1 MARRGMI
8 WLWALAL
15 AVGHMAFIGAAGSA
29 NAQAQTQTQIP
40 SGPAWIQLQAL
51 PDLTS
56 AEQSARSFGA
66 GLGADAGAIAG
77 FRLGARWYVITLG
90 PFEPAQA
97 AGKMAALMAE
107 GRIPRDAF
115 ITDGAEH
122 GAQFWPVGGTAAN
135 VAAPAQQEI
144 AADETVDQAQ
154 ASEAALAK
162 SDKIGLQSALQ
173 WFGFYNG
180 GLDGSFGPGTRT
192 SMAAWQ
198 TAFGYGATGVL
209 TSQQRAVLMGNYQ
222 AEESAFGFETIT
234 EPEAGIEIALP
245 AAMLEFDRFEPP
257 FVRYREKGGSGMQ
270 LLLISEPGDE
280 TTLAGLYEQLQTLEV
295 VPAQGARAI
304 EAGEFTITAQGAE
317 ISAFATARASK
328 GTIKGFLLIW
338 PAQQDDA
345 AQRALGIMRASFRS
359 TSDQVLDPGLVPLDE
374 TLRAGLIAGMEV
386 KAPTS
391 RISGVFVDATG
402 LVLTAA
408 EGVAMCGQIT
418 LDGATDAEVVASD
431 AATGAAIL
439 RPLSPAAPIAVA
451 RVAGVAAAP
460 QAQVLMAGYSL
471 PTGLPAPV
479 LTRAEVQSLSGP
491 SGEPGLITLSAT
503 VTPHDVGG
511 PVLDGSGALVAMLR
525 GAQVGGKTMPQGTTL
540 AVPAALIAPLL
551 LQAGASAAPSTVQT
565 DLTPDALN
573 AAAMGMTVQ
582 VSCWP

>member
-1 MARRGMI
+1 MI

-15 AVGHMAFIGAAGSA
+15 AVGQLAFVGTAGSA
-29 NAQAQTQTQIP
+29 SAQT
-40 SGPAWIQLQAL
+40 GPAWIQLQAL

-66 GLGADAGAIAG
+66 GLGADAGAVAG
-77 FRLGARWYVITLG
+77 FRLGARWYIVTLG

-97 AGKMAALMAE
+97 AGKMAALKAE

-122 GAQFWPVGGTAAN
+122 GAQFWPAGGTAAPQASD
-135 VAAPAQQEI
+135 AAVPQADAVI
-144 AADETVDQAQ
+144 PDETVAEAQ
-154 ASEAALAK
+154 ATEAALAK
-162 SDKIGLQSALQ
+162 ADKISLQSALQ

-180 GLDGSFGPGTRT
+180 GLDGAFGPGTRT

-198 TAFGYGATGVL
+198 TAFGYSATGVL
-209 TSQQRAVLMGNYQ
+209 TTQQRAVLMGNYQ

-234 EPEAGIEIALP
+234 EAEAGIEIALP

-280 TTLAGLYEQLQTLEV
+280 TTLAGLYEQLQSLEV
-295 VPAQGARAI
+295 VPAQGARAL
-304 EAGEFTITAQGAE
+304 EGGEFTITAQGAE
-317 ISAFATARASK
+317 VSAFATARASK

-359 TSDQVLDPGLVPLDE
+359 ISDQVLDPGLVPLDE
-374 TLRAGLIAGMEV
+374 TLRAGIIAGMQV

-391 RISGVFVDATG
+391 RISGVFVDDAG

-418 LDGATDAEVVASD
+418 IDGATDAEIVASD

-439 RPLSPAAPIAVA
+439 RPLSPVAPIAVA
-451 RVAGVAAAP
+451 RLSAAAALP

-479 LTRAEVQSLSGP
+479 LTTAEVQSLTGP
-491 SGEPGLITLSAT
+491 SGEAGLITLSAT
-503 VTPHDVGG
+503 VTPHDLGG

-525 GAQVGGKTMPQGTTL
+525 GTQVGGKTMPAGTTL
-540 AVPAALIAPLL
+540 ALPADLIAPLIA
-551 LQAGASAAPSTVQT
+551 QAGGSATRAAAQT
-565 DLTPDALN
+565 ELAPDALN

-582 VSCWP
+582 VACWP